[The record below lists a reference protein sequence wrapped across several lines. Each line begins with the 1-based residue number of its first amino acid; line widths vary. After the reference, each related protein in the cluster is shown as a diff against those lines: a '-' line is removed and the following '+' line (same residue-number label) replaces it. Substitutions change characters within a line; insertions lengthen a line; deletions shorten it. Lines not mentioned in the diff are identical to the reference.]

1 MLGEIGFR
9 RDMRPEEVEKE
20 DGDVVCGRVREGG
33 RAEVRY

>member
-9 RDMRPEEVEKE
+9 RDMRPEEE

-33 RAEVRY
+33 RAEARY